1 MTKRELSQLYWLKKE
16 IAQDKARLAELE
28 AASSAASVQ
37 LTWTPGGG
45 GASDRVGMYAA
56 EIADLRS
63 IIGANIRRCWREM
76 RRLSRYIS
84 TVEDSQMRQIL
95 TLRYIECLTWN
106 QVADVIG
113 TNENAVK
120 QAHSRFLRKDCHTC
134 HDCM

>member
-1 MTKRELSQLYWLKKE
+1 MTKRELSQLYWLKRE
-16 IAQDKARLAELE
+16 IARNKARLAQLE
-28 AASSAASVQ
+28 AAASSASAP
-37 LTWTPGGG
+37 LTGMPGGG

-63 IIGANIRRCWREM
+63 IIDANIRRCWREL

-106 QVADVIG
+106 QVADAIG
-113 TNENAVK
+113 GGNTEDSVRM
-120 QAHSRFLRKDCHTC
+120 AHNRFLSQN
-134 HDCM
+134 

>member
-1 MTKRELSQLYWLKKE
+1 MTRRELSQLYWLKKE
-16 IAQDKARLAELE
+16 IARNKARLAELE

-37 LTWTPGGG
+37 LTWMPGGG

-56 EIADLRS
+56 EIADLRG
-63 IIGANIRRCWREM
+63 IIDANIRRCWQEL

-106 QVADVIG
+106 QVADAIG
-113 TNENAVK
+113 GGNTEDSVRK
-120 QAHSRFLRKDCHTC
+120 AHDRYLLRE
-134 HDCM
+134 

>member
-1 MTKRELSQLYWLKKE
+1 MTRRELSQLYWLKKE
-16 IAQDKARLAELE
+16 IARNKARLAELE

-63 IIGANIRRCWREM
+63 IIDANIRRCWREL